1 MPDISDAAKYVKRNA
16 VESLPEGG
24 LEKKLELAERE
35 DRPLRVKL
43 GIDPTAPD
51 IHLGHTVVLQKLRE
65 FQDAGHLVV
74 LIIGDFTARVGDPSG
89 QSAARPVLDTQE
101 IESNAKTFQEQ
112 AFKVL
117 DEDRTEVRHNS
128 EWLDMSMEKLF
139 RLTRTVTVAQVLER
153 DDFDKRYK
161 EGKPI
166 SLLETLYPVLQGYD
180 SVAIDADIELGGTDQ
195 KFNLLMGRQLQQTF
209 DTEAQTILTM
219 PILPGT
225 DGQMRMSKSAGNYIG
240 VTEPSEE
247 MFGKVMSI
255 PDETMHVY
263 YELLLGDSEPD
274 LSDPN
279 AAKRALGR
287 ELVARFHSHG
297 DAEKAEAHFDRL
309 HKERRAPSE
318 IEPSTCTMSSLGLTP
333 GDQGPIPIPTLTV
346 ATFGGEYTT
355 SEVRRL
361 IKQGGVRIDGEQL
374 DQDEIEVARDDVDGK
389 ILQIGKRKYR
399 RIHIEDK

>member
-1 MPDISDAAKYVKRNA
+1 MPDISDTATYVKRNA
-16 VESLPEGG
+16 VEVLPEGG
-24 LEKKLELAERE
+24 LEKKLEQAGRD

-89 QSAARPVLDTQE
+89 RSAARPLLDVQE
-101 IESNAKTFQEQ
+101 IELNAKTFQEQ

-117 DEDRTEVRHNS
+117 DQERTEVRRNS
-128 EWLDMSMEKLF
+128 EWLDMSMDELF
-139 RLTRTVTVAQVLER
+139 KLTRTVTVAQVLER

-209 DTEAQTILTM
+209 GREAQSILTM

-225 DGQMRMSKSAGNYIG
+225 DGNMRMSKSAGNYIG
-240 VTEPSEE
+240 VTDHPEE

-255 PDETMHVY
+255 PDKTMPTY
-263 YELLLGDSEPD
+263 YELLLGESEPD

-279 AAKRALGR
+279 AAKRALGSA
-287 ELVARFHSHG
+287 LVTRFHSQG
-297 DAEKAEAHFDRL
+297 DAEEAEAHFNRL
-309 HKERRAPSE
+309 HRDRKAPDEVEEEE
-318 IEPSTCTMSSLGLTP
+318 IASDDASGGTVHLPGL
-333 GDQGPIPIPTLTV
+333 I
-346 ATFGGEYTT
+346 AETFGM
-355 SEVRRL
+355 SRSDARRL
-361 IKQGGVRIDGEQL
+361 IVQGGVRIDGKPVAPDQLDVEVEQL
-374 DQDEIEVARDDVDGK
+374 DTKV
-389 ILQIGKRKYR
+389 LQAGKRRFVKY
-399 RIHIEDK
+399 IFTE

>member
-1 MPDISDAAKYVKRNA
+1 MPDISDTATYVKRNA
-16 VESLPEGG
+16 VEVLPEGG
-24 LEKKLELAERE
+24 LEKKLEQAGRD

-89 QSAARPVLDTQE
+89 RSAARPLLDVQE
-101 IESNAKTFQEQ
+101 IEVNARTFQEQ

-117 DEDRTEVRHNS
+117 DQERTEVRHNS
-128 EWLDMSMEKLF
+128 EWLDMSMDELF
-139 RLTRTVTVAQVLER
+139 KLTRTVTVAQVLER

-209 DTEAQTILTM
+209 GREAQSILTM

-225 DGQMRMSKSAGNYIG
+225 DGNMRMSKSAGNYIG
-240 VTEPSEE
+240 VTDHPEE

-255 PDETMHVY
+255 PDKTMPTY
-263 YELLLGDSEPD
+263 YELLLGESEPD

-279 AAKRALGR
+279 AAKRALGSA
-287 ELVARFHSHG
+287 LVTRFHSQG
-297 DAEKAEAHFDRL
+297 DAEAAEAHFNRL
-309 HKERRAPSE
+309 HRDRKAPDEVEEEE
-318 IEPSTCTMSSLGLTP
+318 IASDGASG
-333 GDQGPIPIPTLTV
+333 GTV
-346 ATFGGEYTT
+346 HLPRLIAETFGM
-355 SEVRRL
+355 SRSDARRL
-361 IKQGGVRIDGEQL
+361 IVQGGVRIDGKPVAPDQLDVEVEQL
-374 DQDEIEVARDDVDGK
+374 DTKV
-389 ILQIGKRKYR
+389 LQAGKRRFVKY
-399 RIHIEDK
+399 IFTD